1 MAKKLLDQLSGA
13 LRTKHYSYPTEVTY
27 IDWVRRFFLFHNKHH
42 PETMGAAETRAFL
55 AYLPIRCVY
64 YQAKACGASPDRSG
78 RPRLML
84 KSSFNLS
91 R

>member
-1 MAKKLLDQLSGA
+1 MRTENEQLKAEKRLEKRGAFHLVSPPLPSTPLLFSVQY
-13 LRTKHYSYPTEVTY
+13 RF
-27 IDWVRRFFLFHNKHH
+27 WVHGVLGG
-42 PETMGAAETRAFL
+42 TTLLCCM
-55 AYLPIRCVY
+55 Y